1 MTSRPPLTYNIP
13 MPNDTDAAQ
22 LHAYTPDQQVPLT
35 EREDIQEM
43 AAALEALLFIAPE
56 PVPLPDL
63 RRALQVRQPTLE
75 RVIEFLGKSLSEG
88 KRGLRLQRHNDMLRL
103 VTAPET
109 ALYIEKLKG
118 AQATQR
124 LSDAALETLALIA
137 YTQPTTRPQIEAIR
151 GVDCSGV
158 VNTLMQRGL
167 VVEVGRLDTVG
178 HPILYGTTLAF
189 LQHFGLERPDQLP
202 SVVGLPSRNGAGAEA
217 GAETETQSETATPDR
232 NSESSGPSSPRQSE
246 GEGRSS

>member
-1 MTSRPPLTYNIP
+1 
-13 MPNDTDAAQ
+13 MPNDTDTAQ
-22 LHAYTPDQQVPLT
+22 QAPYITGQQSPLT
-35 EREDIQEM
+35 EREDIQVM
-43 AAALEALLFIAPE
+43 AAAMEALLFVAPE
-56 PVPLPDL
+56 PVSMSDL
-63 RRALQVRQPTLE
+63 RKALQVRQPTLE

-88 KRGLRLQRHNDMLRL
+88 KRGLRLQRHNDLLRL

-109 ALYIEKLKG
+109 ALYIEQLKG

-167 VVEVGRLDTVG
+167 VVEMGRLDTVG

-202 SVVGLPSRNGAGAEA
+202 AVIGLPFRDGGAPSAEA
-217 GAETETQSETATPDR
+217 EAETEEGNATPDR
-232 NSESSGPSSPRQSE
+232 TPETSGPSSPGPTE
-246 GEGRSS
+246 AEAPSS

>member
-1 MTSRPPLTYNIP
+1 MPDYSDIAQPLTS
-13 MPNDTDAAQ
+13 
-22 LHAYTPDQQVPLT
+22 TPDQQSPLP

-43 AAALEALLFIAPE
+43 AAALEALLFVAPE
-56 PVPLPDL
+56 PVPMPDL
-63 RRALQVRQPTLE
+63 RKALQVRQPTLE

-167 VVEVGRLDTVG
+167 VVEMGRLETVG
-178 HPILYGTTLAF
+178 HTILYGTTLAF

-202 SVVGLPSRNGAGAEA
+202 SVTGLPFRGEANAHVGAEA
-217 GAETETQSETATPDR
+217 ETGEDAARPDR
-232 NSESSGPSSPRQSE
+232 SSEPSGPSA
-246 GEGRSS
+246 

>member
-1 MTSRPPLTYNIP
+1 MPDDIQTAHPATLIP
-13 MPNDTDAAQ
+13 G
-22 LHAYTPDQQVPLT
+22 QQSSLT

-56 PVPLPDL
+56 PLPVPDL
-63 RRALQVRQPTLE
+63 RKALQVRQPTLE
-75 RVIEFLGKSLSEG
+75 RVIEFLGRSLSEG
-88 KRGLRLQRHNDMLRL
+88 KRGLRLQRHNDLLRL

-158 VNTLMQRGL
+158 VSTLMQRGL
-167 VVEVGRLDTVG
+167 VVEVGRLETVG

-202 SVVGLPSRNGAGAEA
+202 SVTGLPSRNRAPADVDAEFER
-217 GAETETQSETATPDR
+217 GSGTESGREDGTATPGR
-232 NSESSGPSSPRQSE
+232 SSGPSGPSSGRPSE
-246 GEGRSS
+246 GEAPSS

>member
-1 MTSRPPLTYNIP
+1 
-13 MPNDTDAAQ
+13 MPNDFDTAEKPTLTAEQ
-22 LHAYTPDQQVPLT
+22 LSPASPVSPAV

-56 PVPLPDL
+56 PVPMPDL
-63 RRALQVRQPTLE
+63 RKALQVRQPTLE
-75 RVIEFLGKSLSEG
+75 RVIDFLGKSLSEG
-88 KRGLRLQRHNDMLRL
+88 KRGLRLQRHDDMLRL

-167 VVEVGRLDTVG
+167 VVEVGRLETVG

-202 SVVGLPSRNGAGAEA
+202 SVTGLPSRNGGAGGEVEL
-217 GAETETQSETATPDR
+217 ETEEGTARPARSSEP
-232 NSESSGPSSPRQSE
+232 SGPSSPRPSQE
-246 GEGRSS
+246 EAPSS

>member
-1 MTSRPPLTYNIP
+1 
-13 MPNDTDAAQ
+13 MPNEAETAQ
-22 LHAYTPDQQVPLT
+22 PVALTPEQQSPLT

-56 PVPLPDL
+56 PVPMPDL
-63 RRALQVRQPTLE
+63 RKALQVRQPTLE

-167 VVEVGRLDTVG
+167 VVEVGRLETVG
-178 HPILYGTTLAF
+178 HHILYGTTMAF

-202 SVVGLPSRNGAGAEA
+202 SVVGLPFRNGTSAEVKT
-217 GAETETQSETATPDR
+217 GTEDETPMPDRSSETP
-232 NSESSGPSSPRQSE
+232 GPSSPPPSE
-246 GEGRSS
+246 GEAQSS